1 MIAVLIAAACTCTFS
16 ATATGLEK
24 GAPVEFFFAAQ
35 DSDNAYET
43 MFLVDDSIDEFC
55 RKIEDAGI
63 PRGKAE
69 SVRDCILWPV
79 GCPVK
84 IEPAISNFIATT
96 MPPGLSLGDII
107 YTGGLRDAKG
117 SPIAATNQPCAA
129 FAFYSLGQSP
139 LVFDGIY
146 PQGDVYNAHVAAK
159 TLKKGDKV
167 KFTLSWD
174 GSSRPKPVSISLAP
188 GTIASEL
195 KRLKDESA
203 GGRTIDVKVDFSPEL
218 TVGESIAAARA
229 LAVVDSN
236 KVKINGRDPD
246 KLFYR
251 AFLPLEKW
259 SDRNERLVQPF
270 ELTVTNDVDRLV
282 YIEQDWSGDD
292 LDPRLT
298 PRDIDFAKAEYFSA
312 IHTCF
317 IYASRSQKLKRL
329 YEAMN
334 KLKNVRIDSWYVFPT
349 N

>member
-1 MIAVLIAAACTCTFS
+1 MIAALIAAACTCTFS

-24 GAPVEFFFAAQ
+24 GAPVEFLFAAQ

-43 MFLVDDSIDEFC
+43 MFLVDESIDEFC
-55 RKIEDAGI
+55 RKIEAAGI

-84 IEPAISNFIATT
+84 IEPAISEYIVTT

-107 YTGGLRDAKG
+107 YTGGTRDAKG

-139 LVFDGIY
+139 LVFEGVY

-174 GSSRPKPVSISLAP
+174 GSTRPKIVSISLAP

-203 GGRTIDVKVDFSPEL
+203 GGQTLSL
-218 TVGESIAAARA
+218 
-229 LAVVDSN
+229 
-236 KVKINGRDPD
+236 
-246 KLFYR
+246 
-251 AFLPLEKW
+251 
-259 SDRNERLVQPF
+259 
-270 ELTVTNDVDRLV
+270 
-282 YIEQDWSGDD
+282 
-292 LDPRLT
+292 
-298 PRDIDFAKAEYFSA
+298 
-312 IHTCF
+312 IH
-317 IYASRSQKLKRL
+317 I
-329 YEAMN
+329 
-334 KLKNVRIDSWYVFPT
+334 
-349 N
+349 